1 MARQKEPHGQ
11 GDGTVNEY
19 QKAALF
25 LVCVIAT
32 LMTLLFVSCT
42 SASVY
47 EPDCSDPFNMCARD
61 SLLAVPGAV

>member
-1 MARQKEPHGQ
+1 MN
-11 GDGTVNEY
+11 DY

-32 LMTLLFVSCT
+32 LMALLLLASCN

-61 SLLAVPGAV
+61 SLLAGPGAE